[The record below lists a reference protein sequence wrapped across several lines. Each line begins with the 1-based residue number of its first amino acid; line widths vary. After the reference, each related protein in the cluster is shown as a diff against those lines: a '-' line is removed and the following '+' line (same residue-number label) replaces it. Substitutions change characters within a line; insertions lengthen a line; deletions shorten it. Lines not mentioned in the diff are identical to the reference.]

1 MLQQWRWIPNGLTFF
16 RILLVIPFAWT
27 LANDQY
33 RSALVL
39 FFVAAA
45 TDGLDGLLARVC
57 NWKTRLG
64 AIADPLADKLLMLTT
79 FLMLSLTDVLP
90 LWLFGLVLGRDL
102 VIVGGGLLFH
112 HLIGPFDVRPTVF
125 GKLNTLVQIM
135 AALAVMAAEAGFSMP
150 ARTHELAIWSVA
162 SLAVISGS
170 HYVGLWGLKATRGGV
185 S

>member
-1 MLQQWRWIPNGLTFF
+1 M
-16 RILLVIPFAWT
+16 IPFAWT

-102 VIVGGGLLFH
+102 VIVGGAAFRREPDDKGLAMRGAFCRSLH
-112 HLIGPFDVRPTVF
+112 ACVAGSAASGSAVPQRAERPP
-125 GKLNTLVQIM
+125 
-135 AALAVMAAEAGFSMP
+135 ALAQCAERAGAASN
-150 ARTHELAIWSVA
+150 
-162 SLAVISGS
+162 
-170 HYVGLWGLKATRGGV
+170 
-185 S
+185 